1 MKLAITIELAA
12 MAMLPAIPVVDPYQD
27 AIDGLMQASHRHM
40 ELTYVCREITGLSRY
55 RDALA
60 AAENA
65 VRATGMSAEAAM
77 SVVAEMAWDIET
89 TSSRQPPPGLN
100 DCTTGVVRTKQELLR
115 WWARLHRAQQ

>member
-12 MAMLPAIPVVDPYQD
+12 MAMLPAIPVADPYQD
-27 AIDGLMQASHRHM
+27 AVDGLMQASRSYI

-65 VRATGMSAEAAM
+65 VRATGMPTAAAISMVTKMARDIEAAA
-77 SVVAEMAWDIET
+77 SG
-89 TSSRQPPPGLN
+89 QPSPSLN
-100 DCTTGVVRTKQELLR
+100 DCAIGVVRTKQELLG
-115 WWARLHRAQQ
+115 WWARLRRMQQ